1 MLGKVSKVKNK
12 NLLIS
17 KLYFCSWIATCW
29 GHVGSIGFDNFMI
42 FATHSSSLILD
53 KEQQRQARTDGL
65 KTNEKK
71 VTLHWAVKTLL
82 AERWS
87 YYRAEALSN
96 YKRKAVCQHLKCT
109 SDCDNTLYLRDT
121 NMPDWSSSFNCLSGW
136 LGVAAMVLRR
146 YKSFVILQ

>member
-1 MLGKVSKVKNK
+1 MLLF
-12 NLLIS
+12 LLH
-17 KLYFCSWIATCW
+17 A
-29 GHVGSIGFDNFMI
+29 GGVGDQLGFENFMI

-53 KEQQRQARTDGL
+53 KEQQRQARL
-65 KTNEKK
+65 ETNIKK